1 MNFCC
6 LKTKVKMKVKL
17 GAGIKMKKINIKQ
30 NKNLIFLYA
39 IVLILALLYLLSF
52 VKKTDKRKAVNTAL
66 INSKYQDSINKLQL
80 SNAQGLL
87 EITKKDGIWFAGD
100 FPADSER
107 VNTFLKNLTKI
118 RTLYKLQELKS
129 NKASQSESLN
139 EIYGFDE
146 ANKFVLRYFY
156 NESDFAD
163 IIFGK
168 NDFSQTSRYL
178 MSSKSTAVYEVDNS
192 LEPYLTLSKQIWCEP
207 YMISHIISGKIDSDM
222 IMKIK
227 INYDNNEIIKDSK
240 SENWKTNCSK
250 LLDLRHGGFQE
261 LNKNGNTETGTESTF
276 EKNQAEMILSLE
288 LGNKNSIKIIISP
301 DENSSSEN
309 AGQYQ
314 VQAQYYL
321 NTNNQIFTCNSQI
334 SLWTYNKI
342 KEIML

>member
-1 MNFCC
+1 
-6 LKTKVKMKVKL
+6 MKVKL
-17 GAGIKMKKINIKQ
+17 GAEIKMKKININQ
-30 NKNLIFLYA
+30 DNNLIFLYA
-39 IVLILALLYLLSF
+39 LVLILALLYLLSF
-52 VKKTDKRKAVNTAL
+52 VKKTDKRKVINTAL
-66 INSKYQDSINKLQL
+66 INSKYLDSIYKFQL

-87 EITKKDGIWFAGD
+87 ELTKKDGIWFAGD

-107 VNTFLKNLTKI
+107 VNNFLKNLTKI
-118 RTLYKLQELKS
+118 RTLYKLQEIKS
-129 NKASQSESLN
+129 NKASQSENLN

-178 MSSKSTAVYEVDNS
+178 MSSKSTAVYEADDS
-192 LEPYLTLSKQIWCEP
+192 LEPYLTLSRQIWCEP
-207 YMISHIISGKIDSDM
+207 YMISHIIPEKIDSDM

-227 INYDNNEIIKDSK
+227 INYDNKEIIKDSQ

-250 LLDLRHGGFQE
+250 LLDLRHGGFKE
-261 LNKNGNTETGTESTF
+261 LNKNGNTGTGTDSDF

-301 DENSSSEN
+301 DKNSSSEN

>member
-1 MNFCC
+1 
-6 LKTKVKMKVKL
+6 
-17 GAGIKMKKINIKQ
+17 MKKINIKQ
-30 NKNLIFLYA
+30 NKNLIFLYVL
-39 IVLILALLYLLSF
+39 VLILALLYLLSF

-66 INSKYQDSINKLQL
+66 INSKYQDSIYKLQL

-87 EITKKDGIWFAGD
+87 EITKNEGIWFAGD

-107 VNTFLKNLTKI
+107 VNNFIKNLTKI
-118 RTLYKLQELKS
+118 RTLYKLQEIKS
-129 NKASQSESLN
+129 NKSSQSESLKQSESLN

-178 MSSKSTAVYEVDNS
+178 MSSKSTAVYEADDS
-192 LEPYLTLSKQIWCEP
+192 LEPYLSISKQIWCEP

-227 INYDNNEIIKDSK
+227 INYDNKEIIKDSQ

-250 LLDLRHGGFQE
+250 LLDLRHGGFKE
-261 LNKNGNTETGTESTF
+261 LNKNGNTGTGTDSDF

-288 LGNKNSIKIIISP
+288 LGNKNSIKITISP

-309 AGQYQ
+309 TGQYQ

-321 NTNNQIFTCNSQI
+321 NKNNQIFTCNSQI

>member
-1 MNFCC
+1 M
-6 LKTKVKMKVKL
+6 KAKVKVKMKVKL

-39 IVLILALLYLLSF
+39 LVLILALLYLLSF

-107 VNTFLKNLTKI
+107 VNNFLKNLTKI

-156 NESDFAD
+156 NESDFMD
-163 IIFGK
+163 LIFGK

-178 MSSKSTAVYEVDNS
+178 MTSKSTAIFEVDNL
-192 LEPYLTLSKQIWCEP
+192 LEPYLTLSRQIWCEP
-207 YMISHIISGKIDSDM
+207 YMISHIIPGKIDSDM

-227 INYDNNEIIKDSK
+227 INYDNNEIIKDSQ

-261 LNKNGNTETGTESTF
+261 LNKNGNTETSTDSTF

-288 LGNKNSIKIIISP
+288 LGNKNSIKITISP
-301 DENSSSEN
+301 DDNSSEN
-309 AGQYQ
+309 IGQYQ

-321 NTNNQIFTCNSQI
+321 NASNQIFTCNSQI

>member
-1 MNFCC
+1 M
-6 LKTKVKMKVKL
+6 KAKAKVKMKVKL
-17 GAGIKMKKINIKQ
+17 GSGIKMKKINIKQ
-30 NKNLIFLYA
+30 NKNLMFLYA
-39 IVLILALLYLLSF
+39 TVLILALLYLLSF

-66 INSKYQDSINKLQL
+66 INSKYQDSIYKLQL
-80 SNAQGLL
+80 SNAQGSL

-107 VNTFLKNLTKI
+107 INNFLKNLTKI

-156 NESDFAD
+156 NESDFMD
-163 IIFGK
+163 LIFGK

-178 MSSKSTAVYEVDNS
+178 MTSKSTAIFEVDNL
-192 LEPYLTLSKQIWCEP
+192 LEPYLTLSRQIWCEP
-207 YMISHIISGKIDSDM
+207 YMISHIIPGKIDSDM

-227 INYDNNEIIKDSK
+227 INYDNNEIIKDSQ

-261 LNKNGNTETGTESTF
+261 LNKNGNTETSTDSTF

-288 LGNKNSIKIIISP
+288 LGNKNSIKITISP
-301 DENSSSEN
+301 DDNSSEN
-309 AGQYQ
+309 IGQYQ

-321 NTNNQIFTCNSQI
+321 NASNQIFTCNSQI

>member
-1 MNFCC
+1 M
-6 LKTKVKMKVKL
+6 KAKVKVKMKVKL

-39 IVLILALLYLLSF
+39 LVLILALLYLLSF

-107 VNTFLKNLTKI
+107 INNFLKNLTKI

-156 NESDFAD
+156 NESDFMD
-163 IIFGK
+163 LIFGK

-178 MSSKSTAVYEVDNS
+178 MTSKSTAIFEVDNL
-192 LEPYLTLSKQIWCEP
+192 LEPYLTLSRQIWCEP
-207 YMISHIISGKIDSDM
+207 YMISHIIPGKIDSDM

-227 INYDNNEIIKDSK
+227 INYDNNEIIKDSQ

-261 LNKNGNTETGTESTF
+261 LNKNGNTETSTDSTF

-288 LGNKNSIKIIISP
+288 LGNKNSIKITISP
-301 DENSSSEN
+301 DDNSSEN
-309 AGQYQ
+309 IGQYQ

-321 NTNNQIFTCNSQI
+321 NASNQIFTCNSQI

>member
-1 MNFCC
+1 
-6 LKTKVKMKVKL
+6 MKVKL

-39 IVLILALLYLLSF
+39 LVLILALLYLLSF
-52 VKKTDKRKAVNTAL
+52 VKKTDKRKVINTAL
-66 INSKYQDSINKLQL
+66 INSKYLDSIYKLQL
-80 SNAQGLL
+80 SNAQGSL
-87 EITKKDGIWFAGD
+87 EITKNEGIWFAGD

-107 VNTFLKNLTKI
+107 VNNFLKNLTKI

-129 NKASQSESLN
+129 NKASQSENLN
-139 EIYGFDE
+139 DIYGFDE
-146 ANKFVLRYFY
+146 TNKFVLRYFY
-156 NESDFAD
+156 NESDFMD
-163 IIFGK
+163 LIFGK

-178 MSSKSTAVYEVDNS
+178 MTSKSTSIYEVDNS
-192 LEPYLTLSKQIWCEP
+192 PEPYLTLSKQIWCEP
-207 YMISHIISGKIDSDM
+207 YMISHIIPGKIDSDM

-227 INYDNNEIIKDSK
+227 INYDNNEIIKDSQ

-261 LNKNGNTETGTESTF
+261 LNKNGNTETGTDSDF

-288 LGNKNSIKIIISP
+288 LGNKNNIKITISP
-301 DENSSSEN
+301 EN

-321 NTNNQIFTCNSQI
+321 NASNQIFTCNSQI

>member
-1 MNFCC
+1 
-6 LKTKVKMKVKL
+6 MKVKL

-39 IVLILALLYLLSF
+39 LVLILALLYLLSF

-66 INSKYQDSINKLQL
+66 INSKYQDSIYKLQL
-80 SNAQGLL
+80 SNVQGLL
-87 EITKKDGIWFAGD
+87 ELTKKDGIWFAGD

-107 VNTFLKNLTKI
+107 VNNFLKNLTKI
-118 RTLYKLQELKS
+118 RTLYKIQEIKS
-129 NKASQSESLN
+129 KGHTSKAQETIIES
-139 EIYGFDE
+139 YGFDKKDSF
-146 ANKFVLRYFY
+146 AIRYFY
-156 NESDFAD
+156 NESDFMD
-163 IIFGK
+163 LIFGK

-178 MSSKSTAVYEVDNS
+178 MSSKSTAIYEVDNS

-227 INYDNNEIIKDSK
+227 INYDNREIIKDSQ

-261 LNKNGNTETGTESTF
+261 LNKNGNTGADTDSDF

-309 AGQYQ
+309 TGQYQ

-321 NTNNQIFTCNSQI
+321 NASNQIFTCNSQI

>member
-1 MNFCC
+1 M
-6 LKTKVKMKVKL
+6 KAKVKVKMKVKL

-30 NKNLIFLYA
+30 NKNLMFLYA
-39 IVLILALLYLLSF
+39 TVLILALLYLLSF

-66 INSKYQDSINKLQL
+66 INSKYQDSIYKLQL
-80 SNAQGLL
+80 SNAQGSL

-107 VNTFLKNLTKI
+107 INNFLKNLTKI

-156 NESDFAD
+156 NESDFMD
-163 IIFGK
+163 LIFGK

-178 MSSKSTAVYEVDNS
+178 MTSKSTAIFEVDNL
-192 LEPYLTLSKQIWCEP
+192 LEPYLTLSRQIWCEP
-207 YMISHIISGKIDSDM
+207 YMISHIIPGKIDSDM

-227 INYDNNEIIKDSK
+227 INYDNNEIIKDSQ

-261 LNKNGNTETGTESTF
+261 LNKNGNTETSTDSTF

-288 LGNKNSIKIIISP
+288 LGNKNSIKITISP
-301 DENSSSEN
+301 DDNSSEN
-309 AGQYQ
+309 IGQYQ

-321 NTNNQIFTCNSQI
+321 NASNQIFTCNSQI